1 MEIWDLGVLMPK
13 GSTLNGYLDSK
24 LCRWLLHQLC
34 LPWLLKFSPVPPP
47 YLSGSVLPQDTVL
60 SPFLGPSF
68 LDSGACL
75 GSASLPAPQPAPV
88 CVLSPQHTSN
98 VDVSNGRVCGAFAT
112 WRQTLTRLP
121 VCSPRPSIL
130 LR

>member
-60 SPFLGPSF
+60 SPFLGPLF

-75 GSASLPAPQPAPV
+75 GSASLPQSVSSAP
-88 CVLSPQHTSN
+88 S
-98 VDVSNGRVCGAFAT
+98 
-112 WRQTLTRLP
+112 TRLMWMCQMAEY
-121 VCSPRPSIL
+121 VGL
-130 LR
+130 LQHGDKP